1 MWARHGMSPGSAH
14 ADLGLAGFSRGAI
27 PAAAS
32 QRVARSND
40 IRSFGR
46 GKRSSL
52 RGQQEPRNDGAARSA
67 LTTQRIRSNSSSSRA
82 ERSNRRRV
90 LPGCRSTS
98 TPTHRPQATASP
110 RSPRRRARRAE
121 DKDESQSF
129 RHRKEEI
136 TQFATV
142 IALYNESG
150 IRQSQT
156 TDCRARRISRYAVRA
171 REFGRSDRNGSV

>member
-1 MWARHGMSPGSAH
+1 MSPGSAH
-14 ADLGLAGFSRGAI
+14 ADRGLAGFSRGAI
-27 PAAAS
+27 PVAAS
-32 QRVARSND
+32 QRVSRSND

-46 GKRSSL
+46 GKRISL
-52 RGQQEPRNDGAARSA
+52 PGHLEPRNDRAARSA
-67 LTTQRIRSNSSSSRA
+67 LTNQRIHSNSSSARA
-82 ERSNRRRV
+82 GRSNRRRD

-98 TPTHRPQATASP
+98 TPTHRPQATASR

-121 DKDESQSF
+121 DKDESQSC

-142 IALYNESG
+142 IALYNESA

-156 TDCRARRISRYAVRA
+156 TDCRTRCVSRYAARA
-171 REFGRSDRNGSV
+171 REFRRSDSDASV